1 MATVGIYLKY
11 LREDQ
16 GLTQEQA
23 GDAIGM
29 SDRIVSAWEKGRH
42 QPKVEQLYALVE
54 YLGGVWDDITIL
66 MRKGSRKDEALELAK
81 RRRSGDRGFSGEER
95 AYLESLSPEQKAA
108 LLAVARQMK
117 RE

>member
-1 MATVGIYLKY
+1 MAAVGTYINF

-16 GLTQEQA
+16 GLTLLEV
-23 GDAIGM
+23 GNAIDM

-42 QPKVEQLYALVE
+42 QPKVEQLFNLVNH
-54 YLGGVWDDITIL
+54 LGGVWDDVTIL
-66 MRKGSRKDEALELAK
+66 MRKGAKKEEALELAK
-81 RRRSGDRGFSGEER
+81 RRRAGDKGFTPEEK

>member
-1 MATVGIYLKY
+1 MSAVGVYIKY

-16 GLTQEQA
+16 DMTLLEVGN
-23 GDAIGM
+23 AIDM

-42 QPKVEQLYALVE
+42 QPKFEQLYNLVDH
-54 YLGGVWDDITIL
+54 LGGVWDDITIL
-66 MRKGSRKDEALELAK
+66 MRKGAKKEEALELAK
-81 RRRSGDRGFSGEER
+81 RRRAGDKGFSPEER

>member
-1 MATVGIYLKY
+1 MAAVGEYIRY

-16 GLTQEQA
+16 GLTLQEV
-23 GDAIGM
+23 GTAIDM

-42 QPKVEQLYALVE
+42 QPKVEQLFNLVTF
-54 YLGGVWDDITIL
+54 LGGVWDDVTIL
-66 MRKGSRKDEALELAK
+66 IRRGAKKEEALVLAK
-81 RRRSGDRGFSGEER
+81 RRRSGDRGFSAEEK